1 MGTRRDSRVL
11 VEFGHA
17 IAAHDGGTMENTPNN
32 TNPKSDV
39 LQSDH
44 HSAMT
49 AEQIA
54 KAQLRH
60 NREHKGDGDKA
71 VQQEA
76 AKGKKK

>member
-32 TNPKSDV
+32 NNPKNDV

-44 HSAMT
+44 HSALT
-49 AEQIA
+49 AEAIA
-54 KAQLRH
+54 KAL
-60 NREHKGDGDKA
+60 EHQTGNTRA
-71 VQQEA
+71 TVTRRFSRRL
-76 AKGKKK
+76 